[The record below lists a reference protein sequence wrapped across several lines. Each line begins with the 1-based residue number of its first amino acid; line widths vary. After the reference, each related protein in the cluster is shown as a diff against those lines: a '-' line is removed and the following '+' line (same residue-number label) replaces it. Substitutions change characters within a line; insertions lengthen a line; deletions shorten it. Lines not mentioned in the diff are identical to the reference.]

1 MRKNKAVD
9 SAKRKSGGG
18 RKPSKPGYDANRLL
32 QKQIDSAVALYVNEN
47 YYGTYDHPS
56 LQRIADEL
64 NLNPI
69 KVRKLLTQKPLPQR

>member
-47 YYGTYDHPS
+47 ITVLMTIRPFKG
-56 LQRIADEL
+56 
-64 NLNPI
+64 
-69 KVRKLLTQKPLPQR
+69 